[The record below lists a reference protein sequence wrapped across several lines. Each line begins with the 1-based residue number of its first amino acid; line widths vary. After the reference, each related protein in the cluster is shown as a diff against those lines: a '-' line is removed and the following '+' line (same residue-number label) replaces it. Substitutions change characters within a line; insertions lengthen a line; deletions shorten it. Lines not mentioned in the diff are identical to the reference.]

1 MNNDKLIE
9 LEEKYKNRNLME
21 ELSWGAYYNHQGY
34 TYKLQAEFLNWLC
47 YTAYKR
53 IKELERPQG
62 EWEDHNSYY
71 KRCSHCQKIVGF
83 DYILQDGEVFN
94 FCPNCGAEM
103 KVGAE

>member
-1 MNNDKLIE
+1 MNDDKLLE
-9 LEEKYKNRNLME
+9 LKEKYKNRNLME

-62 EWEDHNSYY
+62 KWENICTLPVIR
-71 KRCSHCQKIVGF
+71 KCSLCGVEQC
-83 DYILQDGEVFN
+83 GEQTIYDN
-94 FCPNCGAEM
+94 FCPNCGADM
-103 KVGAE
+103 RGNKNG